1 MNEIRLYEVLQKND
15 DSDRRYIVQLLD
27 ISSFLSWRMSFMV
40 LIYVQ
45 WTSMPRIRAASLQPL
60 RHPPLQQ
67 FYWNEHPPCSADR
80 LSGGFCSVHETQ
92 LFCAL
97 RYIHSDKNRI
107 IHCDVKPEN
116 ILLKQYHGFDIK
128 LIDFGSSNH
137 SGSSFFSYI
146 QSRYYR
152 APEVMLGL
160 PYDSSIDIWS
170 VACVLVRKL
179 FVLNLS
185 SSCAQV
191 FPCFEVGMNSSR
203 SSSSPPC

>member
-1 MNEIRLYEVLQKND
+1 MYNGHRCLVFEQLHYNLYDILRYNNFTGMNIRH
-15 DSDRRYIVQLLD
+15 VQ
-27 ISSFLSWRMSFMV
+27 
-40 LIYVQ
+40 
-45 WTSMPRIRAASLQPL
+45 RIA
-60 RHPPLQQ
+60 
-67 FYWNEHPPCSADR
+67 Y
-80 LSGGFCSVHETQ
+80 Q

-170 VACVLVRKL
+170 VACVLFELCTGVPL
-179 FVLNLS
+179 FRGRNELEQIILIT
-185 SSCAQV
+185 ALL
-191 FPCFEVGMNSSR
+191 G
-203 SSSSPPC
+203 SPPLSMLTKGKKVEDYYMRTRRRDDGNSRFILRVTTIE